1 MTLVRSAGFSGSCF
15 ALRSGGNWGREEGG
29 SFLIWYD
36 FDVVVLWVF
45 LFRLLTP
52 WFVASNRSIP
62 DCPSLR
68 RPHVSFFFF
77 FFFESI
83 RLISLRLCGGLE
95 PLMEHS
101 LGAVDPLEN
110 QLHTDCVRP
119 GLAV

>member
-1 MTLVRSAGFSGSCF
+1 MTLVRSAGFSGSCI

-62 DCPSLR
+62 DCAFFH
-68 RPHVSFFFF
+68 RPHVYAVRSFF
-77 FFFESI
+77 EI
-83 RLISLRLCGGLE
+83 KIGNVNIGSLRGG
-95 PLMEHS
+95 
-101 LGAVDPLEN
+101 GV
-110 QLHTDCVRP
+110 VRRDSGSFQFP
-119 GLAV
+119 